1 MMDPTPD
8 EPSSQQSQKQTEYS
22 FVRRLLFPFNG
33 EEPLS
38 TREGLRV
45 IRGWMLLFT
54 PGVLLITL
62 VISLIVKAPPAK
74 VFLLLLIALL
84 FGCVMFGLMGWLAVN
99 MSNRTARIFQAH
111 RAQKATTARGGR
123 YGS

>member
-1 MMDPTPD
+1 MDPTRD
-8 EPSSQQSQKQTEYS
+8 TPSNQQTHTHSEYS
-22 FVRRLLFPFNG
+22 FVRSMLFPFSG

-45 IRGWMLLFT
+45 MRGWILLFT

-62 VISLIVKAPPAK
+62 AVSLIAKASLSK
-74 VFLLLLIALL
+74 MFLLLVFALL
-84 FGCVMFGLMGWLAVN
+84 FGIVMFGLMGWFTVR

-111 RAQKATTARGGR
+111 RAKKATTARGGR

>member
-1 MMDPTPD
+1 MDPTTD
-8 EPSSQQSQKQTEYS
+8 TPSNQQSQKHTEYS
-22 FVRRLLFPFNG
+22 FVRHLLFPFNG

-45 IRGWMLLFT
+45 IRGWILLFT

-62 VISLIVKAPPAK
+62 ALSLVSHASLAK
-74 VFLLLLIALL
+74 VFLLLLFALL
-84 FGCVMFGLMGWLAVN
+84 FGCVMFGLMGWLTVS

-111 RAQKATTARGGR
+111 RAKKATTARGGR

>member
-1 MMDPTPD
+1 MDPTTD
-8 EPSSQQSQKQTEYS
+8 APSSQKSQTQTEYS
-22 FVRRLLFPFNG
+22 FVRGLLFPFSG

-38 TREGLRV
+38 PREGLRV
-45 IRGWMLLFT
+45 IRGWIVLFT

-62 VISLIVKAPPAK
+62 ALSLVAHASLTKM
-74 VFLLLLIALL
+74 FLLLLFALL
-84 FGCVMFGLMGWLAVN
+84 FGIVMFGLMGWFTVS

-111 RAQKATTARGGR
+111 RAKKATTARGGR

>member
-1 MMDPTPD
+1 MKDH
-8 EPSSQQSQKQTEYS
+8 SQQSQKDVEYS
-22 FVRRLLFPFNG
+22 FIRRMLFPFNG

-38 TREGLRV
+38 RGNMLRV
-45 IRGWMLLFT
+45 IRGWILLFT

-62 VISLIVKAPPAK
+62 LLSLVAHASLAK
-74 VFLLLLIALL
+74 MGVLLLFALL
-84 FGCVMFGLMGWLAVN
+84 FGIVMFGLMGWLTVS

-111 RAQKATTARGGR
+111 RAKNATTARGGR

>member
-1 MMDPTPD
+1 MMDPTTD
-8 EPSSQQSQKQTEYS
+8 APSIRQSQKHTEYS
-22 FVRRLLFPFNG
+22 FVRRMLFPFNG

-38 TREGLRV
+38 LREGLRV
-45 IRGWMLLFT
+45 IRGWILLFT

-62 VISLIVKAPPAK
+62 AISLVGKASLSK
-74 VFLLLLIALL
+74 MLLLLLLALL
-84 FGCVMFGLMGWLAVN
+84 FGCVMFGLMGWLTVS

-111 RAQKATTARGGR
+111 RAKKATSARGGR

>member
-1 MMDPTPD
+1 MMDP
-8 EPSSQQSQKQTEYS
+8 PSSQQSQKYTEYS
-22 FVRRLLFPFNG
+22 FVRRMLFPFSG

-38 TREGLRV
+38 SREGLRV
-45 IRGWMLLFT
+45 IRGWILLFT

-62 VISLIVKAPPAK
+62 AISLIAHASLIK
-74 VFLLLLIALL
+74 VFLLLLFALL
-84 FGCVMFGLMGWLAVN
+84 FGCLMFGLMGWFTVS

-111 RAQKATTARGGR
+111 RAKKATTARGGR

>member
-1 MMDPTPD
+1 MD
-8 EPSSQQSQKQTEYS
+8 SASQQQTQPQTHYS
-22 FVRRLLFPFNG
+22 LVRRLLFPFNG

-38 TREGLRV
+38 QRERLRV
-45 IRGWMLLFT
+45 MRGWIVLFT

-62 VISLIVKAPPAK
+62 VISLIVKAPLPK
-74 VFLLLLIALL
+74 VFLLLLFALL
-84 FGCVMFGLMGWLAVN
+84 FGIVMFGLMGWLTVS

>member
-1 MMDPTPD
+1 MTDPTTH
-8 EPSSQQSQKQTEYS
+8 QQERPRPRYS
-22 FVRRLLFPFNG
+22 FVRQLLFPFSG

-38 TREGLRV
+38 VREGLRV
-45 IRGWMLLFT
+45 IVGWIILFT

-62 VISLIVKAPPAK
+62 TISFLSKAPLPK
-74 VFLLLLIALL
+74 ILLLLLFAVL
-84 FGCVMFGLMGWLAVN
+84 FGMCMFGLMGWISVV

-111 RAQKATTARGGR
+111 RATKATTARGGR

>member
-1 MMDPTPD
+1 MMDPS
-8 EPSSQQSQKQTEYS
+8 SSQQSQKYTEYS
-22 FVRRLLFPFNG
+22 FVRRMLFPFSG

-45 IRGWMLLFT
+45 IRGWILLFT

-62 VISLIVKAPPAK
+62 ALSLIAKAAPTK
-74 VFLLLLIALL
+74 VFLLLLFALL
-84 FGCVMFGLMGWLAVN
+84 FGIVMFGLMGWFTVS

-111 RAQKATTARGGR
+111 RAKKATTARGGR